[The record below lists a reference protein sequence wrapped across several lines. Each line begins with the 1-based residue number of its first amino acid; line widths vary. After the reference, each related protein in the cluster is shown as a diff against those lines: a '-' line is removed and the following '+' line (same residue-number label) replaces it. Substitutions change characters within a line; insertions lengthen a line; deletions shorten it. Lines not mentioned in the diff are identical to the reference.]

1 MANLMHDASEE
12 SGITGLLNQG
22 NGKGLLLFDYD
33 LDGDLDVYIA
43 TTPHTSGILLKN
55 HQKKGRHWLK
65 VKVEGTISNRQ
76 GIGAIVTVE
85 SHALKKNLTEHVGV
99 KTHFLGQSDTVVHF
113 GLGKALHQVSVKV
126 YFPASGKTVEHC
138 RVWLNQMLV
147 VREDDEST
155 CPLSPVAIFFIVLA
169 GVIVVIAA
177 VLIALFV
184 IKRKRAQPAQ
194 I

>member
-55 HQKKGRHWLK
+55 HQKK
-65 VKVEGTISNRQ
+65 
-76 GIGAIVTVE
+76 
-85 SHALKKNLTEHVGV
+85 
-99 KTHFLGQSDTVVHF
+99 GQSDTVVHF